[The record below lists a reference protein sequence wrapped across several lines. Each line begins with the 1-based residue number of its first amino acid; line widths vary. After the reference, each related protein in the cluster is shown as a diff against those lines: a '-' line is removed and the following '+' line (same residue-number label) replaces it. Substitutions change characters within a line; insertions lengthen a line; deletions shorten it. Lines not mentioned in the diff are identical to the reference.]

1 MDQISAKLKSFSTQV
16 LYFMVAPCFVFFFT
30 IVYKPFDL
38 SGVLDMG
45 RDLFPF
51 NVTILTCIVLT
62 SLFISRLI
70 FYLVRDKIKFNYFRY
85 TIWCLIEIVCAALF
99 VALFVWLMLRRS
111 VPYFEIMKES
121 VQDTFLI
128 LIIPYLIITLSV
140 IIMDKREIIREL
152 EMNALKDPQY
162 DPATHIRFFDSNN
175 NQKLLLTTSS
185 VLYIGAEE
193 NYLRIYYESDGKVSS
208 YLLRNAMKNIEEHCL
223 SNGLVRCHRSYFVN
237 AARIRILKKDK
248 DGIIYAELESTSPVK
263 VPVSKRYYE
272 TLTMKL

>member
-16 LYFMVAPCFVFFFT
+16 LYFLVAPCFVFFFT

-140 IIMDKREIIREL
+140 IIMDKREIIR
-152 EMNALKDPQY
+152 
-162 DPATHIRFFDSNN
+162 
-175 NQKLLLTTSS
+175 
-185 VLYIGAEE
+185 
-193 NYLRIYYESDGKVSS
+193 
-208 YLLRNAMKNIEEHCL
+208 
-223 SNGLVRCHRSYFVN
+223 
-237 AARIRILKKDK
+237 
-248 DGIIYAELESTSPVK
+248 
-263 VPVSKRYYE
+263 
-272 TLTMKL
+272 